1 MFATDTHFRALTKSV
16 SGSLVNRLCWRSS
29 TSSGM
34 CSRRGGRLCRWLCP
48 TINFRRLKLLR
59 ILERHRV
66 FYVTWFIPLDIHRVG
81 KVAFNPLNLLVQQ
94 GKIKI
99 HRSIKCKQLQSRTR
113 HRVRWL
119 KTLWMLGNLS
129 TFPSTLLLFGI
140 LWLELVCTCPAF
152 SQADKGRSHKGRL

>member
-1 MFATDTHFRALTKSV
+1 MFDTDTHFRDLTKSV

-34 CSRRGGRLCRWLCP
+34 CSWRGGRLCKWLCP

-66 FYVTWFIPLDIHRVG
+66 FYLTWFIPLDIPRVE
-81 KVAFNPLNLLVQQ
+81 KIVFNPLNLLVQQ

-99 HRSIKCKQLQSRTR
+99 HQSIKCKQLQNRTR

-119 KTLWMLGNLS
+119 KSLWMLECIS
-129 TFPSTLLLFGI
+129 SFPSTLLLFGI
-140 LWLELVCTCPAF
+140 LWSSLVCTCPAF
-152 SQADKGRSHKGRL
+152 SQADKERSHKGRL